1 MHVHVVGNGSGGSG
15 CWLRIG
21 RWHKPLAA
29 LMLRHIGLRG
39 AALKGDLEHLY
50 IDRLLE
56 QIRSSSLK
64 AAVILAQD
72 FVHDDNG
79 KALPGVGSFY
89 VPNDYVLGL
98 AKKHPEFLAAVSIHP
113 ARTDAI
119 SELERCTVAGAVM
132 MKCLPN
138 CQNINCNDRRYT
150 KFWERMAALG
160 LPLLAHT
167 AGEHTL
173 PVVKPEYA
181 DPRILTLPLECGVT
195 VVAAHSGTKSGL
207 FDPEYFHVFAEMT
220 RRHEKFY
227 GDNSAFNVPIRGRH
241 MRKCLEEPLVHR
253 MLHGSDY
260 PVPVYGLWSW
270 LRGYVSWAEF
280 RKWERQSNVIE
291 RDYQLKRAMGFPD
304 ETFTRIES
312 LFPRRLNAKALAHS
326 SASPKEPDPQP
337 GTRSPQSPLA

>member
-98 AKKHPEFLAAVSIHP
+98 AKKHP
-113 ARTDAI
+113 
-119 SELERCTVAGAVM
+119 
-132 MKCLPN
+132 
-138 CQNINCNDRRYT
+138 
-150 KFWERMAALG
+150 
-160 LPLLAHT
+160 
-167 AGEHTL
+167 
-173 PVVKPEYA
+173 
-181 DPRILTLPLECGVT
+181 
-195 VVAAHSGTKSGL
+195 
-207 FDPEYFHVFAEMT
+207 
-220 RRHEKFY
+220 
-227 GDNSAFNVPIRGRH
+227 
-241 MRKCLEEPLVHR
+241 
-253 MLHGSDY
+253 
-260 PVPVYGLWSW
+260 
-270 LRGYVSWAEF
+270 
-280 RKWERQSNVIE
+280 
-291 RDYQLKRAMGFPD
+291 
-304 ETFTRIES
+304 
-312 LFPRRLNAKALAHS
+312 
-326 SASPKEPDPQP
+326 
-337 GTRSPQSPLA
+337 